1 MDSVESA
8 SGRRRGGFM
17 MVDCR
22 IKGAGAKNR
31 QKPVRGSYEG
41 YRAWI
46 LCSVFL
52 LLFSSCVTTGS
63 LEDSTLDPAEPKVPT
78 QQEMELRMERAVS
91 FLSWNLQE
99 QLYQTPVQ
107 PVWLSDDVFWYRV
120 RTPEGVRF
128 RYVDASGEG
137 EIRPAFDHSRV
148 VDAIARKAGT
158 PPPDGEIP
166 FRTFRYSRDGKRLSF
181 IYKDHYWS
189 CDRTHW
195 ECKDPV
201 EQVTPPEN
209 SVSSPNRRNYIL
221 LKDDNLHLWN
231 RETRQTVQLTH
242 DGEEEYAYALDSQ
255 GWRQSETPVV
265 RWSPDSRKVATY
277 RLDERGV
284 GTLSVMRMTEGRPV
298 VESRPYALPGDS
310 VMPKLEP
317 VIIDL
322 DRQKVVPVQRDPNWM
337 RASNCCG
344 LIRENAWVDTQW
356 SQDSSTLYRVEVS
369 RDYRTATLVEI
380 HADDGSART
389 LFQETLDP
397 YFESNLKSRSEPN
410 WRVNHDGR
418 ELLWFSRRN
427 GWGHLYL
434 YDLESGELKRQVTS
448 GEWNVIDLLRW
459 DRRRGTLLFTAMGR
473 EPGVDPY
480 FEQLYRLHL
489 ESGEMER
496 MTPSND
502 HHQVTLSP
510 DGSLAVINR
519 SRPDKPPIAEWIDLE
534 NGEIHPLEK
543 ARMEGLEAIG
553 FEPPRPFTVKARD
566 GETDLYGL
574 LFFPADFDPTLRY
587 PMIVS
592 IYPGPQ
598 TGSVGARSFS
608 TYRRGQAHALAQLGF
623 VVMQL
628 DALGTPFRS
637 ARFHTWWYGNL
648 ADNGLEDQVGA
659 LEQLAERHDWVDLN
673 RVGIYGHSGGG
684 YATVAA
690 MLRYPKVFHVGVAGA
705 GNLDNALYTDYWGEK
720 YQGVPLREGFS
731 YRNQEIERLAH
742 RLRGKLLLTYG
753 TADTNV
759 HPVMSWQL
767 IDRLMAE
774 GRRFDL
780 MVFPDRDHSYANE
793 PYNLQLTWDYFSR
806 HLLGRGIME
815 P

>member
-1 MDSVESA
+1 MIQHKGCEPFGTQDKHDPLQRLNQEIRTWIRYSILL
-8 SGRRRGGFM
+8 FM
-17 MVDCR
+17 
-22 IKGAGAKNR
+22 
-31 QKPVRGSYEG
+31 
-41 YRAWI
+41 
-46 LCSVFL
+46 
-52 LLFSSCVTTGS
+52 FSSCATTGS
-63 LEDSTLDPAEPKVPT
+63 VEEIPMTDRAEPMVPT
-78 QQEMELRMERAVS
+78 QEQMNQRMQRAVS

-107 PVWLSDDVFWYRV
+107 PVWLSGKVFWYRV

-128 RYVDASGEG
+128 RYLDTSEG
-137 EIRPAFDHSRV
+137 DEIRPAFDHEKV
-148 VDAIARKAGT
+148 VEAITRRSGT
-158 PPPDGEIP
+158 APPQGEVP
-166 FRTFRYSRDGKRLSF
+166 FQTFRYSRDGEQLSF
-181 IYKDHYWS
+181 IYKDQYWS
-189 CDRTHW
+189 CNRTTW
-195 ECKDPV
+195 ECEDPT
-201 EQVTPPEN
+201 ERVTPPEN
-209 SVSSPNRRNYIL
+209 SVPSPNRRSYLL
-221 LKDDNLHLWN
+221 LKDYNLHLWN

-242 DGEEEYAYALDSQ
+242 DGVEGNGYALDSQ
-255 GWRQSETPVV
+255 GWRQSERPVV
-265 RWSPDSRKVATY
+265 RWSPDSRKIATY

-284 GTLSVMRMTEGRPV
+284 GKLSVMRMAEGRPV

-317 VIIDL
+317 VIVDL
-322 DRQKVVPVQRDPNWM
+322 DRQEVIRVQRDPNWM

-344 LIRENAWVDTQW
+344 LIRNGAWVDAQW
-356 SQDSSTLYRVEVS
+356 SSDNSSLYRVEVS

-380 HADDGSART
+380 DAADGSARVR
-389 LFQETLDP
+389 FQETLDP

-410 WRVNHDGR
+410 WRVDHDRR
-418 ELLWFSRRN
+418 ELLWFSRRD

-434 YDLESGELKRQVTS
+434 YDLDSGVLKRQVTS

-459 DRRRGTLLFTAMGR
+459 DREASTLLFTAMGR
-473 EPGVDPY
+473 EQGLDPY
-480 FEQLYRLHL
+480 FELLYRLDL
-489 ESGEMER
+489 ESGEIVR
-496 MTPSND
+496 MTPSDD

-510 DGSLAVINR
+510 DGSLAVSNR
-519 SRPDKPPIAEWIDLE
+519 SRPDKPPVAEWIDLE
-534 NGEIHPLEK
+534 SGEIHPLEE
-543 ARMEGLEAIG
+543 AWMEGLASIG

-566 GETDLYGL
+566 DETDLHGL
-574 LFFPADFDPTLRY
+574 LFFPADFDSTRRY
-587 PMIVS
+587 PTIVS

-637 ARFHTWWYGNL
+637 ARFHTWWHGNL

-659 LEQLAERHDWVDLN
+659 LKQLAGRHDWIDLN

-690 MLRYPKVFHVGVAGA
+690 MLRYPEVFHVGVAGA

-720 YQGVPLREGFS
+720 YQGVPLRQGLS
-731 YRNQEIERLAH
+731 YRNQEIHRLAH

-767 IDRLMAE
+767 IDRLMAR

-806 HLLGRGIME
+806 HLLGRGVME